1 LASKSDSQP
10 LPGDELGN
18 GYSLFRTAGNGD
30 GVTLALSGEIDIAN
44 SEAFTDE
51 VRSVFEGAD
60 GQVVLDLRDCTFI
73 DSSGIRAL
81 VVLAKGQQARGQ
93 TLKLSGITGE
103 PLRVLRLSG
112 LLDSD
117 LLSQDG
123 ESSAYLSGDHGASSG
138 A

>member
-1 LASKSDSQP
+1 LASKSGSQP
-10 LPGDELGN
+10 LPRDELGN
-18 GYSLFRTAGNGD
+18 GYSLLRTAGNGG
-30 GVTLALSGEIDIAN
+30 GVTLAVSGEIDIAN

-51 VRSVFEGAD
+51 VQSVFGGAD

-81 VVLAKGQQARGQ
+81 VVLAKERQARGQ
-93 TLKLSGITGE
+93 TLSLSGVTGE

-112 LLDSD
+112 VLDSD

-123 ESSAYLSGDHGASSG
+123 ESPAYLSGDHGAS
-138 A
+138 

>member
-10 LPGDELGN
+10 LPRDGLGN
-18 GYSLFRTAGNGD
+18 GYSLFRMAGNGD
-30 GVTLALSGEIDIAN
+30 GVTLAISGEIDIAN

-51 VRSVFEGAD
+51 VQSVGGAD
-60 GQVVLDLRDCTFI
+60 GPVVLDLRDCTFI

-81 VVLAKGQQARGQ
+81 VILAREQQARGQ
-93 TLKLSGITGE
+93 TLKLSGVTGE

-117 LLSQDG
+117 LLSEDG
-123 ESSAYLSGDHGASSG
+123 ESRAYLSGDNGATSG
-138 A
+138 S